1 MGGVLTQKD
10 RTELAGFLDL
20 SVQPSTKRS
29 YGAHWE
35 LWKSFLNNHTTITDP
50 FLAGVPEAEKP
61 GIVSLFLYKRHQEG
75 HRCKQATGPT
85 AGVKLAFDRALLPTA
100 FFDHPTVARAR
111 HACRR
116 KPDELRTLR
125 DAGAK
130 GTVKLPVCGS
140 TLENMREELWN
151 GKAWDAKGLRDR
163 MAYLGC
169 VWGFDQSARI
179 SEYTVPEGIAT
190 DHCVRV
196 DDLTFYVQTPEG
208 IIGMTGSDMAR
219 TLRGAKEGGPE
230 VRRVLECRVL
240 AVSTKGKISVK
251 GNLVARRS
259 TKESRYM
266 DDLVYFMMMS
276 GAHGTDPLF
285 SFRVGTGPKVALTGF
300 AVRHEVKSAITR
312 QGLPS
317 EHFSAHSLRKGGIT
331 QMRALG
337 ASEDD
342 RRDRGN
348 YAPGSQ
354 VMNQTYDYA
363 QGLGPLAAE
372 SLTGG
377 YLPSVTDVQRI
388 LPALREGR

>member
-1 MGGVLTQKD
+1 
-10 RTELAGFLDL
+10 
-20 SVQPSTKRS
+20 
-29 YGAHWE
+29 
-35 LWKSFLNNHTTITDP
+35 
-50 FLAGVPEAEKP
+50 
-61 GIVSLFLYKRHQEG
+61 
-75 HRCKQATGPT
+75 
-85 AGVKLAFDRALLPTA
+85 
-100 FFDHPTVARAR
+100 
-111 HACRR
+111 
-116 KPDELRTLR
+116 
-125 DAGAK
+125 
-130 GTVKLPVCGS
+130 
-140 TLENMREELWN
+140 
-151 GKAWDAKGLRDR
+151 
-163 MAYLGC
+163 
-169 VWGFDQSARI
+169 
-179 SEYTVPEGIAT
+179 
-190 DHCVRV
+190 
-196 DDLTFYVQTPEG
+196 
-208 IIGMTGSDMAR
+208 
-219 TLRGAKEGGPE
+219 
-230 VRRVLECRVL
+230 
-240 AVSTKGKISVK
+240 
-251 GNLVARRS
+251 
-259 TKESRYM
+259 M

-276 GAHGTDPLF
+276 GAYGTDPLF

-388 LPALREGR
+388 LPAPREGR